1 MLSIK
6 INSSQESSPNNE
18 PLNINFND
26 RINSLNLS
34 FMHHLE
40 SLSNTNLSLE
50 QIFHRIPVIFR
61 FLNKSL
67 QSQQKFSNEYHYL
80 SGTVQNMISIFS
92 QYIHDRHVHENELF
106 ALKEKI
112 TQLIGQIGYAK
123 YSLEQ
128 YWTII
133 YSLEH
138 EIERLQ
144 MLLQNPQVLQVNLQK
159 FQALQETQKV
169 HLDRFIKGNEKL
181 KLSITKQKHSVELIQ
196 TQIETDLEELQRLQP
211 ILYRVKTEEKD
222 VNNHRLQ
229 IGLPFKNNHQNN
241 DTSFLEKQNSHLQ
254 NIIETTKNMEHE
266 CNDRMKTTQNQYDLV
281 QKRFNDLKNNYNQNN
296 QNLLSIQANETNIKQ
311 EIDNV
316 KNQINA
322 EQTRSIGYCDKIQN
336 LQHQTHE
343 FEFMKRRENN
353 IIKSEEHNN
362 IRLERKQLMLRHNR
376 LKLDNRIHYLTEQLN
391 HIMKKNQTNE
401 QIITINNIRLKDQQ
415 NKITTIKIALKKLIH
430 LNNNFEKILRENRF
444 IRIDEQE
451 KLRSIK
457 QISFRKRKQLITHRK
472 RLHILS
478 TNEHNLINKTIRNSF
493 EIIRLNSIF
502 HNINSTE
509 KYFQSMVRNKKTELM
524 KREKERTSLSR
535 YLRDHNDRIH
545 FLSKKHQLIENE
557 LASKIDHYQLLDNN
571 LLKQNCAQI
580 IISNRKQH
588 VIYLYEQKLQV
599 LNGIDTKNNQLESLS
614 DNEMHRIINKTH
626 ENEQLKLNIHN
637 LKQQIINAISKNK
650 RHLDEYS
657 LLNEKIRL
665 YTQLNDI
672 YNQQQQQCSFH
683 IDQFS
688 RRILHLQQENKQLL
702 TSLQN
707 VRKEAIIT
715 TTYQHSKVLKND
727 DLYRILSYRP
737 LITRDSSIRVHTDK
751 ALENYS
757 TLTKRYS
764 QIIHECVQWR
774 EKLAWI
780 NQIYSCRKDF
790 GDRKTNNIGSNMSR
804 PELTLVDFSTVNCR
818 SKLG

>member
-1 MLSIK
+1 
-6 INSSQESSPNNE
+6 
-18 PLNINFND
+18 
-26 RINSLNLS
+26 
-34 FMHHLE
+34 
-40 SLSNTNLSLE
+40 
-50 QIFHRIPVIFR
+50 
-61 FLNKSL
+61 
-67 QSQQKFSNEYHYL
+67 
-80 SGTVQNMISIFS
+80 
-92 QYIHDRHVHENELF
+92 
-106 ALKEKI
+106 
-112 TQLIGQIGYAK
+112 
-123 YSLEQ
+123 
-128 YWTII
+128 
-133 YSLEH
+133 
-138 EIERLQ
+138 
-144 MLLQNPQVLQVNLQK
+144 
-159 FQALQETQKV
+159 
-169 HLDRFIKGNEKL
+169 
-181 KLSITKQKHSVELIQ
+181 
-196 TQIETDLEELQRLQP
+196 
-211 ILYRVKTEEKD
+211 
-222 VNNHRLQ
+222 
-229 IGLPFKNNHQNN
+229 
-241 DTSFLEKQNSHLQ
+241 
-254 NIIETTKNMEHE
+254 
-266 CNDRMKTTQNQYDLV
+266 
-281 QKRFNDLKNNYNQNN
+281 
-296 QNLLSIQANETNIKQ
+296 
-311 EIDNV
+311 
-316 KNQINA
+316 
-322 EQTRSIGYCDKIQN
+322 QTRSIGYCDTIQN

-672 YNQQQQQCSFH
+672 YNQQ
-683 IDQFS
+683 
-688 RRILHLQQENKQLL
+688 
-702 TSLQN
+702 
-707 VRKEAIIT
+707 
-715 TTYQHSKVLKND
+715 
-727 DLYRILSYRP
+727 
-737 LITRDSSIRVHTDK
+737 
-751 ALENYS
+751 
-757 TLTKRYS
+757 
-764 QIIHECVQWR
+764 
-774 EKLAWI
+774 
-780 NQIYSCRKDF
+780 
-790 GDRKTNNIGSNMSR
+790 
-804 PELTLVDFSTVNCR
+804 
-818 SKLG
+818 